1 MTIKKVDTG
10 KHYRFSFLFSLIYFA
25 AMALLLHF
33 LYPTFDIL
41 NPSSFVEM
49 IAIAATAMIPLS
61 LYFLNRPYR
70 SSVSWTIKIPMSSE
84 MVQEYLQPNID
95 NTVSVIQD
103 KLSTDWYLVEKH
115 NYDGYDRFFER
126 GDSVKLVSEDSFV
139 IYVNGDVNRF
149 GIINLRVMLR
159 ILSLD
164 KEAIKRLNQQL
175 ESAVNEVRPI
185 TN

>member
-1 MTIKKVDTG
+1 
-10 KHYRFSFLFSLIYFA
+10 
-25 AMALLLHF
+25 
-33 LYPTFDIL
+33 
-41 NPSSFVEM
+41 
-49 IAIAATAMIPLS
+49 
-61 LYFLNRPYR
+61 
-70 SSVSWTIKIPMSSE
+70 MSSE

-126 GDSVKLVSEDSFV
+126 GDNIKLVSEDSFV